1 MPTISKQSEI
11 RLLLKTDKVRQQLFD
26 NLQPN
31 LQPTCNLLATLSR
44 QAFSK
49 SVLRPAMERGYIKM
63 QYPDKPNSKNQ
74 KYQLTD
80 LGIQI
85 LQALYEQERG
95 NLS

>member
-1 MPTISKQSEI
+1 
-11 RLLLKTDKVRQQLFD
+11 
-26 NLQPN
+26 
-31 LQPTCNLLATLSR
+31 
-44 QAFSK
+44 
-49 SVLRPAMERGYIKM
+49 MERGYIKM